1 MTREPWSAWM
11 TETLVCELH
20 QRALAEHGGRPGR
33 RSEGCVSGAL
43 GNAWSAQLYEGGGED
58 GSPNLFVFAVRLFLY
73 LLRDHC
79 FVDGNKRVA
88 WLALD
93 VVLRQEELTIDET
106 DEAAHAFVRNASEN
120 AFSDADVVA
129 WLDARL
135 VALDEG
141 DR

>member
-1 MTREPWSAWM
+1 LKREPWSAWI
-11 TETLVCELH
+11 TETLVYELH
-20 QRALAEHGGRPGR
+20 QRALAEHGGRSGR

-58 GSPNLFVFAVRLFLY
+58 DPPNLFVFAVRLFLY
-73 LLRDHC
+73 LLRNHC

-106 DEAAHAFVRNASEN
+106 DEAAEAFVRDASEN
-120 AFSDADVVA
+120 AFSDAVVVE
-129 WLDARL
+129 WLSARL
-135 VALDEG
+135 AALDKE